1 MAFSY
6 VVLSVADI
14 DRALRL
20 WRDQFGMEVSVRRS
34 GNDAGLAKAWGLPED
49 GIVEQALL
57 NTPGMI
63 VGGVHLVQFR
73 KPGATVRGG
82 AAPMDLVPKSVDIAV
97 RDIEKRYAE
106 MQAAGYTFRSPI
118 GRLTTQDGAVVF
130 EAHATGHDDVNL
142 VIVEQPAHPEPT
154 SAQGYGVAPQ
164 IVATNGDN
172 DRESSFLQ
180 QVLGLKELQHNRFSG
195 PSIEKTVGLPPGA
208 ALDVRIVG
216 APDSEFGRLELVQ
229 YEGAKGSDLYPRA
242 VPPARG
248 MLSVTY
254 IVTDLGPILERGK
267 PYGIRDH
274 GRVRCILGEGR
285 MASVTSPAGLRID
298 FIQL

>member
-1 MAFSY
+1 MAYSY
-6 VVLSVADI
+6 VVISVADLEG
-14 DRALRL
+14 ALRL
-20 WRDQFGMEVSVRRS
+20 WRDRFGMEVSVRRS
-34 GNDAGLAKAWGLPED
+34 GNDPALAKAWGLPAD

-73 KPGATVRGG
+73 RPGTTVRAG
-82 AAPMDLVPKSVDIAV
+82 AAPYDLVPKSVDIAV

-106 MQAAGYTFRSPI
+106 LQQAGFAFRSPI
-118 GRLTTQDGAVVF
+118 GKLTTQEGKVVY
-130 EAHATGHDDVNL
+130 EAHTTGHDDLNL
-142 VIVEQPAHPEPT
+142 VILEQPAEPEPT
-154 SAQGYGVAPQ
+154 SPQGYGIAPQ

-172 DRESSFLQ
+172 DRESQFLQ

-208 ALDVRIVG
+208 ALDVRILG
-216 APDSEFGRLELVQ
+216 APDSVFGRLELVQ
-229 YEGAKGSDLYPRA
+229 YEGTKSTNLYPRA

-254 IVTDLGPILERGK
+254 VVTDLAPILERGK
-267 PYGIRDH
+267 AYGIRDH
-274 GRVRCILGEGR
+274 GRVRSILGEGR

-298 FIQL
+298 LIQL